1 MERSLDTRPAARAES
16 TVSEESLVPDVRAHL
31 TPAQMV
37 ERKLVSLLQSTSLP
51 VSALQ
56 SVRRRGP
63 A

>member
-1 MERSLDTRPAARAES
+1 MERNLDARPDTRFE
-16 TVSEESLVPDVRAHL
+16 TVVSEESLILDARAHL